1 MGLHD
6 QQIYTPDDPKILQV
20 QKQAQLKMYE
30 YNQTLPTEDA
40 KRPDSA
46 EKRPSRLHT
55 RLMRFNSDLVSSY
68 LQPDINKFPSAYNR
82 RHGFRK
88 IIPCRGV
95 PT

>member
-1 MGLHD
+1 MVAKLEV
-6 QQIYTPDDPKILQV
+6 ILKLLTFMHNSNRV
-20 QKQAQLKMYE
+20 HL
-30 YNQTLPTEDA
+30 
-40 KRPDSA
+40 PDSA

-55 RLMRFNSDLVSSY
+55 LLMRFKSYLVSSY
-68 LQPDINKFPSAYNR
+68 LQPDINKFPSTYNR